1 MQKNRKIVG
10 TVKEEYVDP
19 DVKALIESERYDRYD
34 DPNASIF
41 EVDKFEDT
49 VGREVRDIYGHDAVV
64 VSELP
69 EGESDLPIREFYSD
83 EEEKLLDEMATEL
96 LDIAGLGSEVPSV
109 AAPES
114 ELMDYGAMITDLL
127 EARTKEEYRFVLSA
141 YGYLG
146 RLESVVNYVDY
157 KMAACQ

>member
-1 MQKNRKIVG
+1 MKESRRNVG
-10 TVKEEYVDP
+10 TIKEEYVDP

-34 DPNASIF
+34 DPNVAIF

-49 VGREVRDIYGHDAVV
+49 IGREVRDIYGHDGVII
-64 VSELP
+64 SDLP
-69 EGESDLPIREFYSD
+69 EGESDLSIREFYSD
-83 EEEKLLDEMATEL
+83 EKLLDQMATEL

-114 ELMDYGAMITDLL
+114 ELMDYGAMIMDLL